1 MELWEEI
8 SPSIYFLTES
18 ELKDVEMRG
27 LLQGF
32 FFHQK
37 AKKHKFTARTR

>member
-18 ELKDVEMRG
+18 ELKDVDMRG
-27 LLQGF
+27 LLQF
-32 FFHQK
+32 FFSSEG
-37 AKKHKFTARTR
+37 KKHKFTART